1 MPEVPPQTVEEPG
14 PPGQSAPA
22 GAEMLPWVLIV
33 MSDALER
40 QKARKVWEEAGFA
53 VEMALNVDDALECL
67 QVMTPSLVVLDDRLY
82 RPDGR

>member
-1 MPEVPPQTVEEPG
+1 VPEVPPETVDEPG
-14 PPGQSAPA
+14 PTGQPSPPGPKV
-22 GAEMLPWVLIV
+22 LPWILIV
-33 MSDALER
+33 MSDAAER

-67 QVMTPSLVVLDDRLY
+67 AVMTPSLVVLDDRLY

>member
-1 MPEVPPQTVEEPG
+1 MPEVPPETIEEPG
-14 PPGQSAPA
+14 PPGQPAPP
-22 GAEMLPWVLIV
+22 GPEVLPWVLIV

-67 QVMTPSLVVLDDRLY
+67 AVMTPSLVVLDDRLY